1 MSISANPG
9 NSFTVMTEAFGTAL
23 RGTTDACTVEKHRSP
38 ETGEVRAPEDRD
50 TEGSGSESG
59 RRGDAQEEDGSR
71 EVKTPDEADE
81 KGDDAH
87 RREPQGTEEQARDCC
102 GRCDQAVM
110 KSRRHPVRNARYL
123 SLTCVYGP
131 RRDVEARLRAA
142 AGGYRP
148 ARTSCLYV

>member
-1 MSISANPG
+1 
-9 NSFTVMTEAFGTAL
+9 MTKAFGTAL

-50 TEGSGSESG
+50 AEGSGNES
-59 RRGDAQEEDGSR
+59 RRGGDTQEEDGGR
-71 EVKTPDEADE
+71 EVKAPGAADE

-87 RREPQGTEEQARDCC
+87 RREPQGTEEQAHDCC

-110 KSRRHPVRNARYL
+110 KSRRHPVRNARYI
-123 SLTCVYGP
+123 SPTCTYGP

-142 AGGYRP
+142 AGDYRP
-148 ARTSCLYV
+148 ARPSCLYA